1 MTEDELKI
9 IIADILKQIAP
20 DTDPAKLLPDD
31 NIREKLEIDS
41 FDALQFIVA
50 LDEKLGVE
58 TPEQDYGKITTMRTL
73 VDYILEKKK
82 QP

>member
-1 MTEDELKI
+1 MTGDELKI
-9 IIADILKQIAP
+9 TIADILKQIAP
-20 DTDPAKLLPDD
+20 DTEPAKLLPDD

-73 VDYILEKKK
+73 VEYILEKKK
-82 QP
+82 QS